1 MKALVTLAITFLASY
16 TLLAITPSRDLA
28 QVPRVLVNNPAIVN
42 QLKKNNSDHLSDY
55 KITEIKPGVYK
66 YDLVFIRQCECL
78 PSTAAVT
85 IIEDMTPTYSD
96 GPIAYKATILI
107 K

>member
-1 MKALVTLAITFLASY
+1 MKALLTLAITLLTSY
-16 TLLAITPSRDLA
+16 SISALTPSRDLA
-28 QVPRVLVNNPAIVN
+28 QVTRVLVNNPTIVN

-55 KITEIKPGVYK
+55 KITALKPGVYQ
-66 YDLVFIRQCECL
+66 YDLVFTRQCECI
-78 PSTAAVT
+78 PSTALVT
-85 IIEDMTPTYSD
+85 IIEDMTPTYAD